1 VVLVVA
7 VDSSV
12 ALAVVSVVVAA
23 GVASVAVDAVT
34 GVLTS
39 GIDGIVGI
47 VPTESSYTGRSASG
61 FGCAGAGRVVY
72 AFVTTGTVVVAGAYD
87 DDAGDEPVGA

>member
-1 VVLVVA
+1 VLVVD

-12 ALAVVSVVVAA
+12 AAGVVSVVAAVA
-23 GVASVAVDAVT
+23 VDSVAVDAVT
-34 GVLTS
+34 GVLTA

-61 FGCAGAGRVVY
+61 LGCRGAGRIVY
-72 AFVTTGTVVVAGAYD
+72 AFVTTGTVVDAGAYED
-87 DDAGDEPVGA
+87 DDAGELPAGA